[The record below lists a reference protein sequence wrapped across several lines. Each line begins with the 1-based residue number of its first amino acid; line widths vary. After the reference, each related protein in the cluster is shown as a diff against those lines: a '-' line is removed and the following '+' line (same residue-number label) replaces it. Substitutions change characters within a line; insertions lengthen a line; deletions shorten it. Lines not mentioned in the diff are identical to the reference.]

1 MLDTVISCC
10 IKGAGLLLPAYA
22 MWVESVIL
30 TAGLILVAISVL
42 LGRLVLS
49 PFLIIE
55 FPTGLCHCNC
65 CNLFLRDN
73 FDYYVGASWN
83 QSYRLAFYS
92 RDAIPKM
99 LVYSELRLWSAWI
112 LISFSIEQYNYP
124 NNQNY
129 GLQVHL
135 IHPNLGLIKT
145 SLIFPPKTM
154 NLILHYLFLGWR
166 VISLLN
172 LVLFHIPPILLFHY
186 FFLQTVFLAV
196 CLGLRATPSDTL
208 LQRFFSW
215 ERWVELTSPQ
225 KPSGL

>member
-10 IKGAGLLLPAYA
+10 IKSAGLLLPTYA

-49 PFLIIE
+49 PFVILIIE
-55 FPTGLCHCNC
+55 FPTGLRHYNC

-92 RDAIPKM
+92 RDAIPD
-99 LVYSELRLWSAWI
+99 LLAYSELRLWFTWI
-112 LISFSIEQYNYP
+112 LISLSIEQYNYP

-129 GLQVHL
+129 GLQVHSV
-135 IHPNLGLIKT
+135 HPNLGLIK
-145 SLIFPPKTM
+145 P
-154 NLILHYLFLGWR
+154 
-166 VISLLN
+166 
-172 LVLFHIPPILLFHY
+172 VLYSH
-186 FFLQTVFLAV
+186 
-196 CLGLRATPSDTL
+196 
-208 LQRFFSW
+208 
-215 ERWVELTSPQ
+215 Q
-225 KPSGL
+225 KQ